1 MLRKHSQ
8 HHNFSTWTLLK
19 VFRFSTI
26 VIKFSNFNRML
37 TSISSSKLKV
47 DFCFANGSQS
57 DIVKSDDK
65 IITDKS

>member
-1 MLRKHSQ
+1 M
-8 HHNFSTWTLLK
+8 
-19 VFRFSTI
+19 I

-37 TSISSSKLKV
+37 TSISGSKLKV

-57 DIVKSDDK
+57 DIVISDDQ